1 MPEIK
6 IKHVASFSSEDK
18 IHKAENILKSETYR
32 KWKCA
37 APGEKSASIVLQFEK
52 ATQIHSIDIGNECS
66 AFVEVLVGRSSDTVK
81 DYQVLLLASSFMT
94 PLESR
99 NETHTNRV
107 RMFGPD
113 KLAQNLKDE
122 KWDCVQIVCTQPFN
136 KNITYGLSFIKFFSP
151 PEKNEEKLAENKTT
165 NATLKLG
172 AFRIK
177 YEDEDE
183 DNSPSI
189 GSWTD
194 RKNKNLNSLI
204 TNNEDSPSYAAAILA
219 SNNTTQQNNSLKR
232 KLNTFEESDKPPAK
246 KEFSYDKKDK
256 VSVFG
261 LKKDATLP
269 TTKTKD
275 RKEDVLGIKKTEVKK
290 VLKQSTNDK
299 PSTSN
304 EQRKMDNKRPFNKI
318 MERIV
323 LVISGFVNP
332 LRGEIRDKALE
343 MGAKYKGDWDKSCT
357 HLVCAFVNTPKYI
370 QVRGQ
375 GGRIVTKDW
384 IIDCYKK
391 KCLLDWKLY
400 MLGSY
405 TMDSSEESSEEE
417 TPPRKRITKK
427 ASPKVIDKESKDT
440 KATVKPTSKLPQ
452 SRSDSDSDD
461 HSLVVTKN
469 TKMTENISA
478 EKKSSPK
485 SSALSKL
492 LNSDSETA
500 DEDAL
505 EDYIAATDVDSD
517 SGENTE
523 DEIRKVKEEIAR
535 KDAMNFK
542 KEISGDDESSP
553 SLLSSKV
560 DTSDLPVPELP
571 NLFKKRHFFL
581 YGDFSPQK
589 YHDLQRYI
597 TAYNGIIGDYMGD
610 TVKYVITESKWDQNF
625 EEALDNNEDLIF
637 AKPEWI
643 FKCHE
648 AGKLLPYQP
657 YIVTPNS

>member
-32 KWKCA
+32 KWKCVT
-37 APGEKSASIVLQFEK
+37 PGEKSASIVLQFEK
-52 ATQIHSIDIGNECS
+52 AIQIHSIDIGNECS
-66 AFVEVLVGRSSDTVK
+66 AFVEVLVGRSSDTIK
-81 DYQVLLLASSFMT
+81 DYQVLLVASSFMT

-122 KWDCVQIVCTQPFN
+122 KWDCVQVVCTQPFN
-136 KNITYGLSFIKFFSP
+136 KNITYGLSFIKFHSP
-151 PEKNEEKLAENKTT
+151 PEKNNEKLAESKAT
-165 NATLKLG
+165 NAVTKLG

-183 DNSPSI
+183 DDSSPSI
-189 GSWTD
+189 GSWID
-194 RKNKNLNSLI
+194 RKNKNSNGLS

-219 SNNTTQQNNSLKR
+219 SNNTKQQNNSVKR
-232 KLNTFEESDKPPAK
+232 KLNSTEESDKPPAK
-246 KEFSYDKKDK
+246 RELSYDNKER
-256 VSVFG
+256 VSLFG

-269 TTKTKD
+269 TAKAKE
-275 RKEDVLGIKKTEVKK
+275 RKDVLDVKKTETHK
-290 VLKQSTNDK
+290 VLNQSTNDR
-299 PSTSN
+299 PLTSN
-304 EQRKMDNKRPFNKI
+304 QQKKVDNKRPFNKI
-318 MERIV
+318 MERV
-323 LVISGFVNP
+323 VFVISGFVNP

-357 HLVCAFVNTPKYI
+357 HLVCAFINTPKYI
-370 QVRGQ
+370 QVRKL
-375 GGRIVTKDW
+375 GGRVVTKDW

-417 TPPRKRITKK
+417 TPPRKQIVKK
-427 ASPKVIDKESKDT
+427 ASPKVNDKQSSNV
-440 KATVKPTSKLPQ
+440 KAVLKPTPKLPQ
-452 SRSDSDSDD
+452 SSSDSDSDD
-461 HSLVVTKN
+461 HSLLLTKN
-469 TKMTENISA
+469 TKTEDISSK
-478 EKKSSPK
+478 KKSPQ
-485 SSALSKL
+485 SSTLSKPQ
-492 LNSDSETA
+492 NSDSETA

-505 EDYIAATDVDSD
+505 EDYMAATDVDSD
-517 SGENTE
+517 SEKDTG
-523 DEIRKVKEEIAR
+523 DEIQKVKR
-535 KDAMNFK
+535 KGAMSFK
-542 KEISGDDESSP
+542 KKDSDADESSP
-553 SLLSSKV
+553 SLLPAKV
-560 DTSDLPVPELP
+560 DTSDLPLPELP

-581 YGDFSPQK
+581 YGTFSPPK

-597 TAYNGIIGDYMGD
+597 TAYNGVIEDYMSD
-610 TVKYVITESKWDQNF
+610 TVKYVITESKWDENF
-625 EEALDNNEDLIF
+625 EEVLNNNEDLIF
-637 AKPEWI
+637 VKPDWI

-648 AGKLLPYQP
+648 VGKLLPYQP
-657 YIVTPNS
+657 YIITPD

>member
-37 APGEKSASIVLQFEK
+37 TPGEKSASIVLQFEK
-52 ATQIHSIDIGNECS
+52 AIQIHSIDIGNECS
-66 AFVEVLVGRSSDTVK
+66 AFVEVLVGRSSDTIK
-81 DYQVLLLASSFMT
+81 DYQVLLVASSFMT

-122 KWDCVQIVCTQPFN
+122 KWDCVQVVCTQPFN
-136 KNITYGLSFIKFFSP
+136 KNITYGLSFIKFHSP
-151 PEKNEEKLAENKTT
+151 PEKINEKLAESKVT
-165 NATLKLG
+165 NAVTKLG

-177 YEDEDE
+177 YEDED
-183 DNSPSI
+183 DDSSPSI
-189 GSWTD
+189 GSWID
-194 RKNKNLNSLI
+194 RKNKNSNGLS
-204 TNNEDSPSYAAAILA
+204 TNNEDSTFYAAAILA
-219 SNNTTQQNNSLKR
+219 SNNTTQQNNSVKR
-232 KLNTFEESDKPPAK
+232 KLDSSRNLLSLLQ
-246 KEFSYDKKDK
+246 KENSKDKKD
-256 VSVFG
+256 V
-261 LKKDATLP
+261 L
-269 TTKTKD
+269 
-275 RKEDVLGIKKTEVKK
+275 DVKKTEIQK
-290 VLKQSTNDK
+290 VLNQNTNDR

-304 EQRKMDNKRPFNKI
+304 QQKKVNNKRPFNKI
-318 MERIV
+318 MERV
-323 LVISGFVNP
+323 VFVISGFVNP

-357 HLVCAFVNTPKYI
+357 HLVCAFINTPKYI
-370 QVRGQ
+370 QVRKL
-375 GGRIVTKDW
+375 GGRVVTKDW

-417 TPPRKRITKK
+417 TPPRKQIVKK
-427 ASPKVIDKESKDT
+427 ASPKVNDKQSSNV
-440 KATVKPTSKLPQ
+440 KAVVKPTPKLPQ
-452 SRSDSDSDD
+452 SSSDSDSDD
-461 HSLVVTKN
+461 QSLLSTKN
-469 TKMTENISA
+469 TKTEDTSSK
-478 EKKSSPK
+478 KKSPQSLT
-485 SSALSKL
+485 LSKPQ
-492 LNSDSETA
+492 NSDSETA

-505 EDYIAATDVDSD
+505 EDYMAATDVDSD
-517 SGENTE
+517 SEKDTG
-523 DEIRKVKEEIAR
+523 DEIQKVKR
-535 KDAMNFK
+535 KEAMSFK
-542 KEISGDDESSP
+542 KKDSVADESS
-553 SLLSSKV
+553 SSQLSSKV
-560 DTSDLPVPELP
+560 DTSDLPLPELP

-581 YGDFSPQK
+581 YGTFSPQK

-597 TAYNGIIGDYMGD
+597 TAYNGVIEDYMSD

-625 EEALDNNEDLIF
+625 EEVLNNNEDLIF
-637 AKPEWI
+637 VKPDWI

-648 AGKLLPYQP
+648 VGKLLPYQP
-657 YIVTPNS
+657 YIITPDS